1 MGLDPI
7 SVILFSVTGNF
18 APVLLIEY
26 GYRWLNSFSRIRKWL
41 RKPVSSRLV
50 ENVNKYGI
58 WFIILITPWT
68 GVWIMAAAAKILK
81 MKKEVLI
88 WGSFISIVV
97 YAIMIVLLIMA
108 GVEIFSG

>member
-1 MGLDPI
+1 MGLDPF

-26 GYRWLNSFSRIRKWL
+26 GYRWLIRFSRIRKWL
-41 RKPVSSRLV
+41 RKPVSYRLV
-50 ENVNKYGI
+50 ENVNRYGI

-68 GVWIMAAAAKILK
+68 GVWIMASAAKILQ
-81 MKKEVLI
+81 MKKKVLI

-97 YAIMIVLLIMA
+97 YAIVIVFLIMA